1 MLTQEMESPEQIAAR
16 QDEKLNGVFSSRL
29 PQTAELDLT
38 QRNSFRQSQKF
49 AQQVRYHLIENRLS
63 KILSRLQ
70 FMDQSLDAVVM
81 RQHFVFFAKDNDA
94 A

>member
-49 AQQVRYHLIENRLS
+49 AQQVRYHQS
-63 KILSRLQ
+63 KILPLIKN
-70 FMDQSLDAVVM
+70 F
-81 RQHFVFFAKDNDA
+81 
-94 A
+94 

>member
-49 AQQVRYHLIENRLS
+49 AQQVRYHLIENSTVYQKFL
-63 KILSRLQ
+63 I
-70 FMDQSLDAVVM
+70 SLVGNNLWTNHWM
-81 RQHFVFFAKDNDA
+81 LW
-94 A
+94 

>member
-49 AQQVRYHLIENRLS
+49 AQQVRYHQVNGI
-63 KILSRLQ
+63 SRTVYQKFLVGYNLWTYHW
-70 FMDQSLDAVVM
+70 MLW
-81 RQHFVFFAKDNDA
+81 
-94 A
+94 